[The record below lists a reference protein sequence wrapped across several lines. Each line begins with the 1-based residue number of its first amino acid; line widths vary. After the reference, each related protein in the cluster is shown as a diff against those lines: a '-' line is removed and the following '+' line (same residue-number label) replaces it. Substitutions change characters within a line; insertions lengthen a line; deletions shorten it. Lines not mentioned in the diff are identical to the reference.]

1 MKINFTVATGV
12 YRLISSGTLMTIDN
26 LPINVTVEIAG
37 EKTVCVVLSF
47 HPEKHPDGKSMLRR
61 VSEDGSVDKWDIYE
75 SDDGDYGWTIKPVP
89 ILCYEDGD
97 VMRTLCLQIHTQK
110 ISVDGT
116 VKLTM
121 LGLRGSK
128 VSRGSA
134 CVDEVNPCQNQ
145 GATNIYSL
153 LEELAGHYQCEIL

>member
-1 MKINFTVATGV
+1 
-12 YRLISSGTLMTIDN
+12 MTIDN

-116 VKLTM
+116 VK
-121 LGLRGSK
+121 
-128 VSRGSA
+128 
-134 CVDEVNPCQNQ
+134 VDYAWFEGIKGEPRVGVC
-145 GATNIYSL
+145 
-153 LEELAGHYQCEIL
+153 